1 MLSKPPA
8 THLKIPKTRRGVSL
22 ALLTRTRNPSKLA
35 RALYLSPDLAPH
47 AFLSGEYVENDLN
60 RRLKDR
66 GMELEL
72 VDPSYFWT
80 EGRWR
85 EHRQGLGLHEEDIES
100 HMGSTLLAARDYH
113 RGGSTN
119 LDMLPQG
126 TVGAVALDI
135 DGCIATVT
143 STGGKTNKL
152 VGRIGDTPSMG
163 SGFWA
168 EEWAVPQNG
177 LKETIRRLFR
187 MQKKVKYRAVGVSG
201 TGDGDVR
208 TPSHSYLTNWVLSTS
223 SDRQQ
228 QLPCVQG

>member
-1 MLSKPPA
+1 MLTKPPA
-8 THLKIPKTRRGVSL
+8 THLDIPKTRRGISL

-60 RRLKDR
+60 GRLKDR
-66 GMELEL
+66 GMGVEL

-80 EGRWR
+80 ERRWR
-85 EHRQGLGLHEEDIES
+85 EHREGLGLPEEEIES
-100 HMGSTLLAARDYH
+100 PTGLTPLAACVCYDGRPI
-113 RGGSTN
+113 N

-135 DGCIATVT
+135 DGCIAAVT

-168 EEWAVPQNG
+168 EEWAVPQKG
-177 LKETIRRLFR
+177 FKAAVRRFFK
-187 MQKKVKYRAVGVSG
+187 MKQKLKYRAVGVSG

-208 TPSHSYLTNWVLSTS
+208 TLSHLYLTNWTPSTLSG
-223 SDRQQ
+223 RQQ
-228 QLPCVQG
+228 QPPCVRG